1 MKPVIAIAASES
13 ISTEGQLQKKDGFLR
28 SPPITAKK
36 KKKKGNLLFAGANKI
51 FLKKIYSKRR
61 YTRPEPHQTV
71 TTFSPKRYKSH
82 WSPRMPVS

>member
-36 KKKKGNLLFAGANKI
+36 KKKKEISYLLEQIRFS
-51 FLKKIYSKRR
+51 LRR
-61 YTRPEPHQTV
+61 
-71 TTFSPKRYKSH
+71 FI
-82 WSPRMPVS
+82 PREDIPDLNHTKL